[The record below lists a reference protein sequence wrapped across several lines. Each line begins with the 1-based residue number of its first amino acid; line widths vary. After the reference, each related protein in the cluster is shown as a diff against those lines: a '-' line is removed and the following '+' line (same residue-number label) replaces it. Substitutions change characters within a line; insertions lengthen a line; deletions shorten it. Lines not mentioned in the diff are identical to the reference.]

1 VFTLTPARD
10 RVRRADGGAH
20 ASTVRSSAT
29 IGVLA
34 FALSALAAC
43 SGSPSDPLG
52 FAGCLETTTGTI
64 AVGVANTSGE
74 AVVIEAVELSDA
86 SGVTVIDRFV
96 AFDDEARSTAV
107 LFESTGRDGLGGVD
121 LNQAAIEPDAAAY
134 IGLEVE
140 RNGAA
145 DGRVGGL
152 VLTVDGSER
161 TVPVTL
167 DLRDACD

>member
-1 VFTLTPARD
+1 MFTLTPAR
-10 RVRRADGGAH
+10 VRPAGGIRRTGALRH
-20 ASTVRSSAT
+20 AATV
-29 IGVLA
+29 GVLGL
-34 FALSALAAC
+34 ALSALTAC

-74 AVVIEAVELSDA
+74 AVVIDAVELSDA

-121 LNQAAIEPDAAAY
+121 LNRAAIEPDAAAY

>member
-1 VFTLTPARD
+1 VFTLTPAR
-10 RVRRADGGAH
+10 VLPAGGIRH
-20 ASTVRSSAT
+20 AATVGAL
-29 IGVLA
+29 GL
-34 FALSALAAC
+34 ALSALTAC

-96 AFDDEARSTAV
+96 AFDDEA
-107 LFESTGRDGLGGVD
+107 
-121 LNQAAIEPDAAAY
+121 DAAAY